1 MEKYLSVIT
10 NFGCHGK
17 CPYCI
22 VRENGIK
29 VPKSTIKG
37 LDGLEQAIKNT
48 GATILSV
55 SGGGDPLHGYSTNK
69 IVPFY
74 HGMIIGT
81 CIKCNIPLELHTS
94 YFDTEYPYGLCSRV
108 VYHLRDTKDLALIKR
123 HVKEI
128 VRVVFVA
135 TKELTSEDIVW
146 IARFVENSDQIDEL
160 SFRQMVDSNYQ
171 NTYYNN
177 ELLRYGHEKGL
188 WHYIEQCD
196 YNTYYVEGKLYTEF
210 AKIGEDYEA

>member
-1 MEKYLSVIT
+1 MDKYLSIIT

-29 VPKSTIKG
+29 VPKSTIEG
-37 LDGLEQAIKNT
+37 LNGLEQAIKDT
-48 GATILSV
+48 GATILSI
-55 SGGGDPLHGYSTNK
+55 SGGGDPLHGYDTNMV
-69 IVPFY
+69 VPMY
-74 HGMIIGT
+74 HGMIIG
-81 CIKCNIPLELHTS
+81 IGMKCNIPVELHTS
-94 YFDTEYPYGLCSRV
+94 YFDTDYPYGVCRRV
-108 VYHLRDTKDLALIKR
+108 VYHLRNIKDLEHIIR
-123 HVKEI
+123 HGNEI

-135 TKELTSEDIVW
+135 TKELSSEDIVW
-146 IARFVENSDQIDEL
+146 ISRFVENSDQIDEL

-177 ELLRYGHEKGL
+177 ELLRYGHEKGF
-188 WHYIEQCD
+188 WYYIEQCD

-210 AKIGEDYEA
+210 SKIGADYES